1 MLKEKQIEING
12 KCCKLKEFICI
23 CLDVT
28 SEDIE
33 KSIKE
38 GYDNIE
44 IIKRYTGCTMGL
56 CQGKQCMINFVN
68 AVSKCMNKPIEELMI
83 TTIRPPIRPIPL
95 GALGSEKKKDKMKT
109 NLKITE

>member
-1 MLKEKQIEING
+1 MLKEKRIEING
-12 KCCKLKEFICI
+12 EGYKLKEFICI

-44 IIKRYTGCTMGL
+44 ILKRYTGCTMGL
-56 CQGKQCMINFVN
+56 CQGKQCMINFVKT
-68 AVSKCMNKPIEELMI
+68 VSEHMNNPI
-83 TTIRPPIRPIPL
+83 
-95 GALGSEKKKDKMKT
+95 
-109 NLKITE
+109 